1 MGKSPEL
8 IKKLEEDAEFRF
20 FDSLGNA
27 LFNAETYQD
36 SYERTK
42 KQETLIELQK
52 SKDRFYERLDKFKK
66 SGYKPKGKINPGSL
80 EKFEEFKSLDWAR
93 SETMETIKEY
103 MNYLKPPQDSL

>member
-1 MGKSPEL
+1 MAKSPEL

-36 SYERTK
+36 SYQRAK

-52 SKDRFYERLDKFKK
+52 SKERFYERLDKFKK
-66 SGYKPKGKINPGSL
+66 SGYKPKGKINPESL
-80 EKFEEFKSLDWAR
+80 EKFAEFKSLDWSK

-103 MNYLKPPQDSL
+103 ILSLKPE